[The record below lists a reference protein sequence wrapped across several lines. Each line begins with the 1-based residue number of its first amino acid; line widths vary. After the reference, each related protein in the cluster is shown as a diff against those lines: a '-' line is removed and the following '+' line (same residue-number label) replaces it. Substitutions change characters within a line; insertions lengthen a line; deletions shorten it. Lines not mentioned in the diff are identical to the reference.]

1 MRFAPIYTQRIQ
13 FSVMSAAPWG
23 KAVAMRILHD
33 GCFCHLEVVTESG
46 NIQNSGEKK
55 GGSGGAHCDD
65 DKA

>member
-1 MRFAPIYTQRIQ
+1 
-13 FSVMSAAPWG
+13 MSAAPWG